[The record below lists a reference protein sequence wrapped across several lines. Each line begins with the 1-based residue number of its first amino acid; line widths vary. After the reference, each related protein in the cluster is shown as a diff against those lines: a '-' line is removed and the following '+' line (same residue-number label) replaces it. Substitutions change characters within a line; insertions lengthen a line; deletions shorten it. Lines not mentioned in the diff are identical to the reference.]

1 MKNRLRV
8 AYNRLS
14 PLQRQTVNRIWA
26 YLIVMG
32 LISAADHFV
41 LEYGDRAKA
50 LVVVFA
56 VLPAIP
62 TFAILI
68 VLGRYLVRERDEFI
82 RMMVVKA
89 LLWGAAVTVAG
100 DMVQSALSAL
110 NAIFWGLDPGSLT
123 IMNFDLFFTASL
135 FSLLIQLRRNR

>member
-14 PLQRQTVNRIWA
+14 LIQRRTVNRIA
-26 YLIVMG
+26 ASLIAMG
-32 LISAADHFV
+32 LISVANHFV
-41 LEYGDRAKA
+41 LEYGDRARA

-56 VLPAIP
+56 ALPALP
-62 TFAILI
+62 VFAVLI
-68 VLGRYLVRERDEFI
+68 VVGRYLVRESDEFI
-82 RMMVVKA
+82 RMTVVKA

-110 NAIFWGLDPGSLT
+110 NANFWGLDPGSLT
-123 IMNFDLFFTASL
+123 LMNFDLFFTASL